1 VQRRSAWRRPRRGRR
16 SGLRSAPRAAV
27 ELSELGHRR
36 YEAATHRYLGTVAL
50 EEGNLDAAFFQG
62 NHYSTDGNPFVISSG
77 GVLYGSVEA
86 WRTATNQELGG

>member
-1 VQRRSAWRRPRRGRR
+1 VR
-16 SGLRSAPRAAV
+16 LV
-27 ELSELGHRR
+27 D
-36 YEAATHRYLGTVAL
+36 T
-50 EEGNLDAAFFQG
+50 EGNLDAAFFQG